1 MHGRRIKFIKRA
13 QFVPSLT
20 SFGVIGWLAFGLM
33 GCTTDALMMAFKS
46 ASSFH
51 SAKVWLEKVNFKA
64 ADNVNDTS
72 PVTVHIII
80 PYKPELLKELMKM
93 DAETY
98 FRKLPQMK
106 TDYVGQFDIFEWDII
121 RGQRL
126 EAPIVPSRV
135 SGEGVLVF
143 ARYNSPGNH
152 RAVIGEDHE
161 VIIQLDKLDFKVI
174 PVNSNSDS

>member
-1 MHGRRIKFIKRA
+1 MLQLPAPLRLWLI
-13 QFVPSLT
+13 
-20 SFGVIGWLAFGLM
+20 IGWLPFSLT
-33 GCTTDALMMAFKS
+33 GCTPDTFMTAFK
-46 ASSFH
+46 AVNLH
-51 SAKVWLEKVNFKA
+51 SAKVWLEKVQFKA

-72 PVTVHIII
+72 PITVHIVV

-98 FRKLPQMK
+98 FRKLPQIK

-126 EAPIVPSRV
+126 EAPIVLSSM

-143 ARYNSPGNH
+143 ARYSSPGNH
-152 RAVIGEDHE
+152 RAVIGEEHE

-174 PVNSNSDS
+174 PVNSDS